1 MKGLDPQYNQHQI
14 HLLHDARPV
23 SQRRYR
29 MNPNYLAKLNEE
41 IDKLLRVGFI
51 RPVKRATWLSPI
63 VVVPKKN
70 RKILVS
76 IDYRKLNAATVT
88 NGFPLP
94 FTDSVLDTVAGH
106 ECHNFLDGF
115 SGYNQIC
122 MQPDDHMPNQ
132 PTRPCRI
139 FSGKSSTRIGRTGTQ
154 SCRACY
160 GHTEQPERRAYAQP
174 CSG

>member
-1 MKGLDPQYNQHQI
+1 MKELDPQYYQNQI
-14 HLLHDARPV
+14 HLLHDARSV
-23 SQRRYR
+23 QQRRYR
-29 MNPNYLAKLNEE
+29 MNPNYAAKVKEE
-41 IDKLLRVGFI
+41 IDVGFI

-106 ECHNFLDGF
+106 ECYSLLDGF
-115 SGYNQIC
+115 SAYNQIC
-122 MQPDDHMPNQ
+122 MP
-132 PTRPCRI
+132 I
-139 FSGKSSTRIGRTGTQ
+139 
-154 SCRACY
+154 
-160 GHTEQPERRAYAQP
+160 
-174 CSG
+174 